1 MDIDDI
7 PLADLR
13 PRLIAA
19 MLPNVP
25 FDGWTPLARDTAA
38 DAQGIDRDIAAMA
51 LPDAAAMADAYTAR
65 ADAMMTD
72 AMLAAGA
79 ATMKVRDRIKFALRT
94 RLEHAGED
102 REAVRA
108 AKRPLRSDSMVTFPC
123 APASPPC
130 QPVPCVAVAV
140 F

>member
-1 MDIDDI
+1 MLALEKAQLRRYLAAMDNDI

-38 DAQGIDRDIAAMA
+38 DAEGIDRDIAAMA

-65 ADAMMTD
+65 ADAMMVE
-72 AMLAAGA
+72 AMVAAGVGE
-79 ATMKVRDRIKFALRT
+79 VRR
-94 RLEHAGED
+94 AGC
-102 REAVRA
+102 
-108 AKRPLRSDSMVTFPC
+108 LRSW
-123 APASPPC
+123 A
-130 QPVPCVAVAV
+130 QG
-140 F
+140 